1 MFAWRNVPPS
11 VLPGSNLFLFV
22 AAVLIPLVLSGCGAS
37 SEPDGGEAMPDPISS
52 DLSAPSAL
60 GPMSSDRA
68 IDETSLAQA
77 DGELASTE
85 ETPAAEGAEDSEGG
99 PREALSDPADL
110 SQEAVAPGVD
120 ESPDTGA
127 GLPDLTLESE
137 PSESGG
143 TVVGGLLEPATVE
156 DDASVGLKIGPE
168 DAVSADEEPLEP
180 VVIPTGTRIPTV
192 MGLTLSTRTHQVG
205 DTFQVTVSEEI
216 LASDGMV
223 LVPEGARLEGRIADA
238 RRSSDPEEE
247 ALLSL
252 AFESLLIDG
261 TIIPLDAVVAEAE
274 VETASAASDTRTAIT
289 VVTGAAAGAVLGRIL
304 GGDARSAIQGAAVGA
319 LGGAGVAFTTRDGHA
334 VIREGTRLVVLLET
348 PAKLAPLIP

>member
-1 MFAWRNVPPS
+1 MER
-11 VLPGSNLFLFV
+11 
-22 AAVLIPLVLSGCGAS
+22 
-37 SEPDGGEAMPDPISS
+37 
-52 DLSAPSAL
+52 
-60 GPMSSDRA
+60 
-68 IDETSLAQA
+68 
-77 DGELASTE
+77 
-85 ETPAAEGAEDSEGG
+85 
-99 PREALSDPADL
+99 
-110 SQEAVAPGVD
+110 
-120 ESPDTGA
+120 
-127 GLPDLTLESE
+127 
-137 PSESGG
+137 
-143 TVVGGLLEPATVE
+143 VVGGLLEPATVE